1 MPTESQLQ
9 DVALRDLIRRLIDE
23 GRLPLFLANKISAGY
38 GSGSKCNGCDQPV
51 TRTQIEYDLEDP
63 GSGTAHL
70 ILHLGCYVLW
80 QIECVKRI
88 RARNQSS
95 LLN

>member
-1 MPTESQLQ
+1 
-9 DVALRDLIRRLIDE
+9 LIDA
-23 GRLPLFLANKISAGY
+23 GRLPLLLPDKISAGY

-51 TRTQIEYDLEDP
+51 TRTQVEYDIEDP